1 MKKILLIIFVI
12 TLIAQWAV
20 PARMILQ
27 KENVLRSGKLFN
39 FRTEPVD
46 PAHPFKG
53 RYITLNFEAS
63 SFTTAQLDSAIENYD
78 PEVYVLLDVD
88 KDGFAKVRQLVK
100 HKPAN
105 TADYV
110 KAGINYINRMEHD
123 SARVMINYPFTEF
136 YMDEFKAVK
145 AEGIYRESAIDSTQ
159 KTYAVVSILNGDA
172 VVKDVM
178 INNKPIREVVE
189 EMNNGIK
196 K

>member
-1 MKKILLIIFVI
+1 MKKLLLILFII

-20 PARMILQ
+20 PAKMIWQ
-27 KENVLRSGKLFN
+27 KEKVWRSGKLFN

-63 SFTTAQLDSAIENYD
+63 SFTTVHLDTAIGNYD

-88 KDGFAKVRQLVK
+88 KDGFAKVHQVVK

-110 KAGINYINRMEHD
+110 KASINYINRMEHD
-123 SARVMINYPFTEF
+123 SAMVMIHYPFAEF
-136 YMDEFKAVK
+136 YMDEFKAIK
-145 AEGIYRESAIDSTQ
+145 AEDVYRESTIDSTQ
-159 KTYAVVSILNGDA
+159 KTYAVVSIMNGDA
-172 VVKDVM
+172 IVKDVM
-178 INNKPIREVVE
+178 INNKPIRQVVK
-189 EMNNGIK
+189 EMGNDLK